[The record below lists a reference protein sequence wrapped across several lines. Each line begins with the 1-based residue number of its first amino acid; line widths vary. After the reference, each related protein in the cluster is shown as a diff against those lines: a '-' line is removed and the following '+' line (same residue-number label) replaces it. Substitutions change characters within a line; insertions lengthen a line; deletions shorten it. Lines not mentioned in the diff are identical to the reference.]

1 MSKQVS
7 ELVINDISSYNQQK
21 GERKKSL
28 LPESL
33 AQDEQQKASP

>member
-1 MSKQVS
+1 MSKQDS
-7 ELVINDISSYNQQK
+7 KLVINDISSYNQK
-21 GERKKSL
+21 EEERKKSL

>member
-1 MSKQVS
+1 MSKQDS
-7 ELVINDISSYNQQK
+7 ELVINDISSYNQQE
-21 GERKKSL
+21 ERKKSL